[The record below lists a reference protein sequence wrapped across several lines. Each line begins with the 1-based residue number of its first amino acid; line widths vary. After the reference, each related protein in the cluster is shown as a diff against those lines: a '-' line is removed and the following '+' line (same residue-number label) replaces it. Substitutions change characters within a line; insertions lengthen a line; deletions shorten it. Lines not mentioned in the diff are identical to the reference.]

1 MTPTH
6 TPTSERVVVS
16 VSGGKDSVAT
26 ALHLRE
32 LGIEYDMVFMDTG
45 WEHPDLYEH
54 LDYLET
60 VLGPI
65 ERIGADI
72 PELPAD
78 VLPDVEAIEA
88 LVGTSPSA
96 FVRWT
101 AKKGMFPSR
110 VRRFCTQELKVR
122 PFLRWVESLEEDVV
136 NVVGIRAEESAA
148 RARLP
153 ERELMPGAEHIEV
166 WRPLIAWTEAQVID
180 IHKRHGVRPCPLY
193 LRGSTRVGCW
203 PCIQSNKAELAALA
217 KDARRVMA
225 IELLEGLIQREAA
238 KRARAKGKE
247 PGNPPTLFQ
256 PSIRG
261 RDGARVGRPIAE
273 ILAWAQTKH
282 GGRQMMLVAD
292 WGREA
297 GCVRWGMC
305 EGPNKNTEER

>member
-1 MTPTH
+1 MRPA
-6 TPTSERVVVS
+6 PERVIVS
-16 VSGGKDSVAT
+16 VSGGKDSVAA

-45 WEHPDLYEH
+45 WEHPDLYQH

-65 ERIGADI
+65 ERIGAAI
-72 PELPAD
+72 PELPAE

-96 FVRWT
+96 FVRV
-101 AKKGMFPSR
+101 AVYKAMFPSR
-110 VRRFCTQELKVR
+110 RIRWCTQMLKVK
-122 PFLRWVESLEEDVV
+122 PFLAYVGDEEIV

-166 WRPLIAWTEAQVID
+166 WRPLMQWTEAQVID
-180 IHKRHGVRPCPLY
+180 IHQRHGVRPCPLY
-193 LRGSTRVGCW
+193 LRGSKRVGCW
-203 PCIQSNKAELAALA
+203 PCIQSSKGELAELA

-225 IELLEGLIQREAA
+225 IELLEQLVGRLAA
-238 KRARAKGKE
+238 ERAEAKGKALKSF
-247 PGNPPTLFQ
+247 PTLFQ
-256 PSIRG
+256 SPL
-261 RDGARVGRPIAE
+261 RDAAAKRPCWPIKE
-273 ILAWAQTKH
+273 ILAWAQTAH

-292 WGREA
+292 WGQEA

-305 EGPNKNTEER
+305 EGVGRNG

>member
-1 MTPTH
+1 MTA
-6 TPTSERVVVS
+6 SERVIVS
-16 VSGGKDSVAT
+16 VSGGKDSVA
-26 ALHLRE
+26 ASLHLRE
-32 LGIEYDMVFMDTG
+32 LGIEHDRVFMDTG

-54 LDYLET
+54 LDYLEG

-65 ERIGADI
+65 ERISADI
-72 PELPAD
+72 PELPAE
-78 VLPDVEAIEA
+78 VIPDVEAIEG

-96 FVRWT
+96 FVRV
-101 AKKGMFPSR
+101 AVYKAMFPSR
-110 VRRFCTQELKVR
+110 RIRWCTKSLKVE
-122 PFLRWVESLEEDVV
+122 PFLRWVGDEEIV

-166 WRPLIAWTEAQVID
+166 WRPLMQWTEAEVIA
-180 IHKRHGVRPCPLY
+180 IHQRHGVRPCPLY
-193 LRGSTRVGCW
+193 LRGSKRVGCW
-203 PCIQSNKAELAALA
+203 PCIQSNKGELAELA

-225 IELLEGLIQREAA
+225 IELLEALIQREAA
-238 KRARAKGKE
+238 KRAEAKGKE

-256 PSIRG
+256 SSL
-261 RDGARVGRPIAE
+261 RDKDGVRACSPISE
-273 ILAWAQTKH
+273 MLAWAQTRH

-305 EGPNKNTEER
+305 EGPNNNTEDR

>member
-1 MTPTH
+1 M
-6 TPTSERVVVS
+6 SGERIIVS

-32 LGIEYDMVFMDTG
+32 LGHKFDMVFMDTG
-45 WEHPDLYEH
+45 WEHPELYTH
-54 LDYLET
+54 LDYLEG

-65 ERIGADI
+65 HRVRPRMPDI
-72 PELPAD
+72 APE

-88 LVGTSPSA
+88 LVGASPSA

-101 AKKGMFPSR
+101 VRKIMFPSR
-110 VRRFCTQELKVR
+110 VRRWCTQELKVH
-122 PFLRWVESLEEDVV
+122 PFLRYVESLDEDIT
-136 NVVGIRAEESAA
+136 NVVGIRADESAA
-148 RARLP
+148 RAKLP

-166 WRPLIAWTEAQVID
+166 WRPIIRWTEADVIA
-180 IHKRHGVRPCPLY
+180 IHQRHGVEPCPLY

-203 PCIQSNKAELAALA
+203 PCIQSNKGELAELA

-225 IELLEGLIQREAA
+225 IELLEGLVGRL
-238 KRARAKGKE
+238 RAERAKARGDE
-247 PGNPPTLFQ
+247 PGNPPSLFQ
-256 PSIRG
+256 SSRRNAEGVRSCIPIR
-261 RDGARVGRPIAE
+261 DVLE
-273 ILAWAQTKH
+273 WSQTQH

-305 EGPNKNTEER
+305 EGVKP